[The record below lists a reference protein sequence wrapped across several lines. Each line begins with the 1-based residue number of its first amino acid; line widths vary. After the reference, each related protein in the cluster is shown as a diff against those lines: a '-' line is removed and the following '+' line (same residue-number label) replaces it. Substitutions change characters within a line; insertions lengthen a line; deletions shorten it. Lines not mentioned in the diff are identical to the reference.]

1 LEVEVLLMRFAV
13 QSGFLFVALAVCL
26 QAQHSGSAGGH
37 AGSRGGSSFH
47 SSSSGFRPSTGFAG
61 APATGFTGAP
71 ATGFNSVNR
80 GGNLNRHP
88 SNPRFGRNYAP
99 NRRGYVPFVYGGYFD
114 PFYSSF
120 DSAFDYGPGS
130 YAYPPES
137 GEQTA
142 EVTANLLGEQMQRLS
157 DQVQQLGDR
166 QFNVPPPY
174 APGYSP
180 AAPRNDPAPAPAPVT
195 VVLRNGQQIQVQNY
209 AVMGDS
215 FWDFS
220 RQPARRIPLTSVDI
234 AASTRVT
241 EANGGEFPAI

>member
-1 LEVEVLLMRFAV
+1 MRFAV
-13 QSGFLFVALAVCL
+13 QTGFLFVALAVCL
-26 QAQHSGSAGGH
+26 QAQHGGGAGGH
-37 AGSRGGSSFH
+37 AASRGGSSLH
-47 SSSSGFRPSTGFAG
+47 SFSSGFRPS
-61 APATGFTGAP
+61 TGFTGAP
-71 ATGFNSVNR
+71 ATGFNSVYR
-80 GGNLNRHP
+80 GGNLNRRP

-99 NRRGYVPFVYGGYFD
+99 NRRGYVPFIYGAYFD

-130 YAYPPES
+130 YAYPPDS

-157 DQVQQLGDR
+157 DQVQQLGS
-166 QFNVPPPY
+166 QQSNVPPPY

-180 AAPRNDPAPAPAPVT
+180 AAPPSDPAPTPIT

-234 AASTRVT
+234 AASTKVT
-241 EANGGEFPAI
+241 EANGGQFPAI

>member
-1 LEVEVLLMRFAV
+1 MRFAV
-13 QSGFLFVALAVCL
+13 QTGFLFVALAVCL
-26 QAQHSGSAGGH
+26 QAQHGGGAGGH

-47 SSSSGFRPSTGFAG
+47 SSSSGFRPSTGF
-61 APATGFTGAP
+61 TGAP
-71 ATGFNSVNR
+71 ATGVNNVYR
-80 GGNLNRHP
+80 GGNLNRRP
-88 SNPRFGRNYAP
+88 SNQRFGRNYAP
-99 NRRGYVPFVYGGYFD
+99 NRRGYVPFVYGAYFD

-130 YAYPPES
+130 YAYPPDS

-157 DQVQQLGDR
+157 DQVQQLGS
-166 QFNVPPPY
+166 QQSNVPPPY

-180 AAPRNDPAPAPAPVT
+180 AAPPSDPAPAPAPVT

-234 AASTRVT
+234 AASTKVT

>member
-1 LEVEVLLMRFAV
+1 MRFAV
-13 QSGFLFVALAVCL
+13 QTGFLFVALAVCL
-26 QAQHSGSAGGH
+26 QAQHGGGAGGH
-37 AGSRGGSSFH
+37 AASRGGSSFH
-47 SSSSGFRPSTGFAG
+47 SSSGGFRPSTGFTG
-61 APATGFTGAP
+61 APSTGFTGAP
-71 ATGFNSVNR
+71 ATGFNSVYR

-88 SNPRFGRNYAP
+88 TNQRSGRNYAP
-99 NRRGYVPFVYGGYFD
+99 NRRGYVPFVYGAYFD

-120 DSAFDYGPGS
+120 DSSFDYGPGS
-130 YAYPPES
+130 YAYPPPDS

-157 DQVQQLGDR
+157 DQVQQLGS
-166 QFNVPPPY
+166 QQSNVPPPY
-174 APGYSP
+174 APAYSP
-180 AAPRNDPAPAPAPVT
+180 AAPPSDPAPAPVT
-195 VVLRNGQQIQVQNY
+195 VVLRSGQRIQVQNY

-234 AASTRVT
+234 AASTKVT